1 MLTILEKSSKGILKN
16 HRSLKWK
23 SSNILPDTPTE
34 TFWLIR
40 TNFRLQTLLNH
51 WKTQHFLGELPDLE
65 FRCLIDFSGTLRDE
79 LFIALLRAKIS
90 EIPMEILW
98 KRLNFLKTMLGQKP
112 WEKESYFSRE
122 GDLKY
127 ELFEMRKPLRKVKKY
142 SGYIKSPSS
151 KKSSRGKLQTPE
163 PEIFEWSQYS
173 EIDYY
178 EFLTV
183 GRFSGSS
190 MEISILPR

>member
-1 MLTILEKSSKGILKN
+1 L
-16 HRSLKWK
+16 
-23 SSNILPDTPTE
+23 
-34 TFWLIR
+34 
-40 TNFRLQTLLNH
+40 
-51 WKTQHFLGELPDLE
+51 QHFLGDLDLLE

-90 EIPMEILW
+90 EVPMGILL
-98 KRLNFLKTMLGQKP
+98 KRFNFIKTMLGQEP
-112 WEKESYFSRE
+112 WEKGAFLSRE

-127 ELFEMRKPLRKVKKY
+127 ELFELRKPLRKVKKY
-142 SGYIKSPSS
+142 SGYIKSPSA
-151 KKSSRGKLQTPE
+151 KKSTRGKLSIPE
-163 PEIFEWSQYS
+163 PEIFEWSQYG

-190 MEISILPR
+190 MEINILP

>member
-1 MLTILEKSSKGILKN
+1 MLTILEKSSKGLLRN
-16 HRSLKWK
+16 HRTLKWK
-23 SSNILPDTPTE
+23 SSNILPDTSTE
-34 TFWLIR
+34 TFWLIK
-40 TNFRLQTLLNH
+40 TNFRLQTLLDH
-51 WKTQHFLGELPDLE
+51 WKLQHFLGDLDLME

-90 EIPMEILW
+90 EVPMGILL
-98 KRLNFLKTMLGQKP
+98 KRFNFIKTMLGQEP
-112 WEKESYFSRE
+112 WEKGAFLSRE

-127 ELFEMRKPLRKVKKY
+127 ELFELRKPLRKVKKY
-142 SGYIKSPSS
+142 SGYIKSPSA
-151 KKSSRGKLQTPE
+151 KKSTRGKLSIPE
-163 PEIFEWSQYS
+163 PEIFEWSQYG

-190 MEISILPR
+190 MEINILP